1 MCNSQLAV
9 MYSSLSAGAPHSPL
23 ACLAAATTA
32 SAVLN
37 CEGAP
42 ARLLHL
48 VADSNDADAMAQLV
62 AQALAVVRPTTTP
75 TFDEIKDVLNMVN
88 CHLSSESTG
97 CGGGSCMLACGS
109 WLAAAPLLGHPKC
122 SWCCLARIQE
132 GTCWRVWGDPCSI
145 NGKRQSA
152 PAGCQEA

>member
-1 MCNSQLAV
+1 M
-9 MYSSLSAGAPHSPL
+9 

-48 VADSNDADAMAQLV
+48 VADSDDADAMAKLV

-75 TFDEIKDVLNMVN
+75 TFDEIKDVLNMVS
-88 CHLSSESTG
+88 CQLSSKLM
-97 CGGGSCMLACGS
+97 SCAGDSPMLACGS
-109 WLAAAPLLGHPKC
+109 MVPLLGNLRCKLVLSSKDQC
-122 SWCCLARIQE
+122 MDANA
-132 GTCWRVWGDPCSI
+132 GG
-145 NGKRQSA
+145 SA
-152 PAGCQEA
+152 MTPAATLE

>member
-1 MCNSQLAV
+1 M
-9 MYSSLSAGAPHSPL
+9 

-48 VADSNDADAMAQLV
+48 VADSDDADAMAKLV

-88 CHLSSESTG
+88 CHFSPESMSCAEGSST
-97 CGGGSCMLACGS
+97 LACGS
-109 WLAAAPLLGHPKC
+109 MAPLLGTLKC
-122 SWCCLARIQE
+122 KLVLSSKDWCMDAHAAGAGMTPAATTGSDRALQ
-132 GTCWRVWGDPCSI
+132 
-145 NGKRQSA
+145 QSA
-152 PAGCQEA
+152 KKLKGRIVQV

>member
-9 MYSSLSAGAPHSPL
+9 RYSSQLAVRYSSLSAAAPYSLP

-48 VADSNDADAMAQLV
+48 VADSDDADAMAKLV

-75 TFDEIKDVLNMVN
+75 TFDEIKDVLNMVS
-88 CHLSSESTG
+88 CQLSSESMSRA
-97 CGGGSCMLACGS
+97 GGPLMLACGS
-109 WLAAAPLLGHPKC
+109 MAFPPRILKCKRCCVAKLRAWTHMLAGL
-122 SWCCLARIQE
+122 R
-132 GTCWRVWGDPCSI
+132 
-145 NGKRQSA
+145 
-152 PAGCQEA
+152 